1 MQTSIPHQP
10 VSPDDTAVPGEP
22 RVPLVVDLDETLVAA
37 DSLIEGAVL
46 LLKHQPLRALA
57 MPAWLAAGKQRLK
70 ARIAE
75 RVTLD
80 VALLP
85 YRAEVLDYVRGARAQ
100 GRHIVL
106 ATAANERVAH
116 QVAAHLGL
124 FDEVLASDDTRNL
137 AGERKRER
145 LVEAFGERGFD
156 YMGSA
161 RADVAVWRSARR
173 AVVVGGGAALRDRAR
188 ATALAC
194 EMLDV
199 AEARPTDYLSAL
211 RLHHW
216 LKNALLFVPL
226 MAAHRIFEP
235 ALLAELVLAVLAF
248 GLCASGVYLL
258 NDLLDLED
266 DRHHP
271 RKRNRPIPAGR
282 IPARRVVLAMPVVLG
297 AGLGL
302 ALALSVP
309 FALVAGVY
317 VALNLLY
324 SLRLKSV
331 PVLDVL
337 VLAAFYALRIVA
349 GSLVIGVWLS
359 PWLLIFAMFVFLSL
373 ALVKRYA
380 ELMTMRAVEGAA
392 AKARGYRL
400 EDGEL
405 LATFGASAGYV
416 AVLVLA
422 LYIDSGMSH
431 GLYSRPAVLWGLCV
445 LVLYWISYLWLTAHR
460 RRMHDDPLV
469 FAVRDPVSLVLLA
482 LMALVYLAAL

>member
-1 MQTSIPHQP
+1 MP
-10 VSPDDTAVPGEP
+10 PGEP
-22 RVPLVVDLDETLVAA
+22 GIALVVDLDETLIAA

-46 LLKHQPLRALA
+46 LLKRHPLRALA
-57 MPAWLAAGKQRLK
+57 MPVWLAAGRQRLK
-70 ARIAE
+70 ARMAE
-75 RVTLD
+75 AVTLD
-80 VALLP
+80 VACLP
-85 YRAEVLDYVRGARAQ
+85 YRAEVLDYVRAARAE
-100 GRHIVL
+100 GRRIVL

-124 FDEVLASDDTRNL
+124 FDQVLASDHTRNL
-137 AGERKRER
+137 AGERKREC
-145 LVEAFGERGFD
+145 LVQAFGARGFD
-156 YMGSA
+156 YVGSGP
-161 RADVAVWRSARR
+161 ADVAVWRSARK
-173 AVVVGGGAALRDRAR
+173 AVVVGGGAALRNRAR
-188 ATALAC
+188 AAAEAL
-194 EMLDV
+194 EVVEV
-199 AEARPTDYLSAL
+199 AQARPTDYLSAL

-216 LKNALLFVPL
+216 LKNVLLFVPL
-226 MAAHRIFEP
+226 IASHQVFEP
-235 ALLAELVLAVLAF
+235 VLVAELLLAAFAF

-271 RKRNRPIPAGR
+271 RKRDRPIPAGR
-282 IPARRVVLAMPVVLG
+282 IAARQVVFAMPLVLA

-302 ALALSVP
+302 AFALSAP
-309 FALVAGVY
+309 FALVAGGY

-331 PVLDVL
+331 PILDVL

-349 GSLVIGVWLS
+349 GSLVIGAWLS
-359 PWLLIFAMFVFLSL
+359 PWLLTFAMFVFLSL

-380 ELMTMRAVEGAA
+380 ELMTMRTVEGAA

-400 EDGEL
+400 EDAEL

-422 LYIDSGMSH
+422 LYVDSGMSRS
-431 GLYSRPAVLWGLCV
+431 LYSRPAVLWGLCV

-469 FAVRDPVSLVLLA
+469 FAVRNPTSLVLFA
-482 LMALVYLAAL
+482 LMALVYLIAL

>member
-1 MQTSIPHQP
+1 MPDQP
-10 VSPDDTAVPGEP
+10 AESADAAARGEAAVP
-22 RVPLVVDLDETLVAA
+22 LAVDLDETLIAA

-46 LLKHQPLRALA
+46 LLKRQPLRALA
-57 MPAWLAAGKQRLK
+57 MPVWLAAGKQHLK

-75 RVTLD
+75 TASLD

-85 YRAEVLDYVRGARAQ
+85 FRPEVLDYVRAARAA
-100 GRHIVL
+100 GRRIVL

-145 LVEAFGERGFD
+145 LVEAFGDRGFD
-156 YMGSA
+156 YIGSGP
-161 RADVAVWRSARR
+161 ADLPAWRSARR
-173 AVVVGGGAALRDRAR
+173 AIVVGGGAALRDRAR
-188 ATALAC
+188 AAANAC
-194 EMLDV
+194 EVLEV
-199 AEARPTDYLSAL
+199 AEARPADYLSAL

-216 LKNALLFVPL
+216 LKNTLLFVPL
-226 MAAHRIFEP
+226 IASHRIFEP
-235 ALLAELVLAVLAF
+235 VLIFELVLAAIAF

-282 IPARRVVLAMPVVLG
+282 LPARQVLLATPLVLA

-302 ALALSVP
+302 AFALSWP
-309 FALVAGVY
+309 FALVASGY

-331 PVLDVL
+331 PILDVL

-349 GSLVIGVWLS
+349 GSLVIDVWLS
-359 PWLLIFAMFVFLSL
+359 PWLLTFAMFVFLSL

-400 EDGEL
+400 EDAEL

-422 LYIDSGMSH
+422 LYVDSSMSRS
-431 GLYSRPAVLWGLCV
+431 LYSHPAVLWGLCV
-445 LVLYWISYLWLTAHR
+445 LVLYWVSYLWLTAHR
-460 RRMHDDPLV
+460 LRMHDDPLV
-469 FAVRDPVSLVLLA
+469 FAVRDPVSLALFV
-482 LMALVYLAAL
+482 LMALLYLIAL

>member
-1 MQTSIPHQP
+1 MSHSSAKSYQTP
-10 VSPDDTAVPGEP
+10 APGDP
-22 RVPLVVDLDETLVAA
+22 GIALVVDLDETLIAA

-46 LLKHQPLRALA
+46 LLKRRPLRALA
-57 MPAWLAAGKQRLK
+57 MPVWLAAGKQRLK

-75 RVTLD
+75 TAPLD

-85 YRAEVLDYVRGARAQ
+85 YRAEVLDYVRGARAR
-100 GRHIVL
+100 GRRIVL
-106 ATAANERVAH
+106 ATAANERVAR
-116 QVAAHLGL
+116 QVAAHLEL
-124 FDEVLASDDTRNL
+124 FDDVLASDDTRNL
-137 AGERKRER
+137 AGERKREC

-161 RADVAVWRSARR
+161 PADVAVWHSART
-173 AVVVGGGAALRDRAR
+173 AVVVGGDAALRDRAR
-188 ATALAC
+188 AAAAAL
-194 EMLDV
+194 EVVEV
-199 AEARPTDYLSAL
+199 AQARPADYLSAL

-216 LKNALLFVPL
+216 LKNVLLFVPL
-226 MAAHRIFEP
+226 IASHRLFEP
-235 ALLAELVLAVLAF
+235 MLVAELVLAAFAF

-271 RKRNRPIPAGR
+271 RKRDRPIPAGR
-282 IPARRVVLAMPVVLG
+282 IPARRVVLAMPLVLA

-302 ALALSVP
+302 AFALSGP
-309 FALVAGVY
+309 FALVAGGY

-324 SLRLKSV
+324 SLQLKSV
-331 PVLDVL
+331 PILDVL

-349 GSLVIGVWLS
+349 GSLVIDAWLS
-359 PWLLIFAMFVFLSL
+359 PWLLTFAMFVFLSL

-380 ELMTMRAVEGAA
+380 ELMTMRMVEGAA

-400 EDGEL
+400 DDAEL

-422 LYIDSGMSH
+422 LYVDSGMSRS
-431 GLYSRPAVLWGLCV
+431 LYSRPGVLWGLCV

-469 FAVRDPVSLVLLA
+469 FAVRDPVSQVLFV
-482 LMALVYLAAL
+482 LMALVYLVAL